1 LRKRQYNRTIHWA
14 RGCVFQHLLRSCVP
28 IGQKLSKE
36 WHILIVRIGLGT
48 RIMTI
53 ENIVSIQVS
62 KRIILKFILTW
73 DYNIT
78 CKYSAPHAFSG
89 FTTPCIL
96 PSVATTEVK
105 TKHSRRRC
113 ETRNGV
119 WISWGIKILDLIMT
133 GWFTKFSGPNAKKR
147 S

>member
-1 LRKRQYNRTIHWA
+1 
-14 RGCVFQHLLRSCVP
+14 
-28 IGQKLSKE
+28 
-36 WHILIVRIGLGT
+36 
-48 RIMTI
+48 MTI

-96 PSVATTEVK
+96 PSVAN
-105 TKHSRRRC
+105 
-113 ETRNGV
+113 TRSENKAFKEALRNPK
-119 WISWGIKILDLIMT
+119 WRMDFLRDQNS
-133 GWFTKFSGPNAKKR
+133 
-147 S
+147 